1 MLFSGVWTSVFTSTV
16 NNSIH
21 SVHWTDWHNISENK
35 HGDQP
40 CFIGTEDLK
49 YVEAFGNKDS
59 DYTEVNEI
67 TMKKRRITKDARMHP
82 LRNKVLPI
90 IHKNNLR

>member
-1 MLFSGVWTSVFTSTV
+1 M
-16 NNSIH
+16 
-21 SVHWTDWHNISENK
+21 HWADWHNISENK

-67 TMKKRRITKDARMHP
+67 TMKKRRITKDATMHP
-82 LRNKVLPI
+82 LKNKLLSI
-90 IHKNNLR
+90 IHKTKWTIWREVPSSKRNVKQRHR